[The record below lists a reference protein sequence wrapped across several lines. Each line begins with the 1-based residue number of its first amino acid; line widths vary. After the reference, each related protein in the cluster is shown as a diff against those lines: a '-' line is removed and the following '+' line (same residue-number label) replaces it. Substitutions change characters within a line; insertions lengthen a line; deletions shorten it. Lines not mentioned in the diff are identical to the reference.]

1 MAKRKVQQPENIS
14 PVYIKRLKDQRRSLG
29 LLQFESR
36 ADVNFTK
43 WENMTENL
51 VISCFGEDSNQHSQL
66 NDLVSDLYDKY
77 DLSLEFSSSRKIDP
91 GEFKKKMKN
100 LLTNFID
107 ELELKTGTGYY
118 SRGKRSTIF
127 ISPKIEVSATQ
138 IAIQKTEINQTISQ
152 ILDKIRETEP
162 NPEKVKEA
170 EKNLGEFQEE
180 IKKEKP
186 EWSVIKRILAWL
198 LEFSRDAF
206 LQILPILIER
216 YSK

>member
-1 MAKRKVQQPENIS
+1 
-14 PVYIKRLKDQRRSLG
+14 
-29 LLQFESR
+29 
-36 ADVNFTK
+36 
-43 WENMTENL
+43 
-51 VISCFGEDSNQHSQL
+51 
-66 NDLVSDLYDKY
+66 
-77 DLSLEFSSSRKIDP
+77 
-91 GEFKKKMKN
+91 
-100 LLTNFID
+100 
-107 ELELKTGTGYY
+107 LELKFGNHTGVY
-118 SRGKRSTIF
+118 RSKSPIF

-186 EWSVIKRILAWL
+186 GWSVIKRILAWL

>member
-1 MAKRKVQQPENIS
+1 MAKRKAQQPEIVS
-14 PVYIKRLKDQRRSLG
+14 PVYIQKLKDQRRSLG

-36 ADVNFTK
+36 EDVNFTK

-51 VISCFGEDSNQHSQL
+51 VISCFGEDSNQHHQFKE
-66 NDLVSDLYDKY
+66 LVYN
-77 DLSLEFSSSRKIDP
+77 FSYEEIDAS
-91 GEFKKKMKN
+91 EFKKKMKN

-107 ELELKTGTGYY
+107 ELELKIGTGSYL
-118 SRGKRSTIF
+118 RGKRSSIS

-138 IAIQKTEINQTISQ
+138 IVIQRTEINQTITQ
-152 ILDKIRETEP
+152 ILDKIKETEP
-162 NPEKVKEA
+162 NPERVKEA
-170 EKNLGEFQEE
+170 EKNLGDFQEE

-186 EWSVIKRILAWL
+186 EWSVIKKVLAWL